1 MSQQGGTPT
10 GRDDDWWGQLYDDST
25 GDTGPTA
32 APDSLDDRFASA
44 AGTVARR
51 PDHGTTDGTK
61 PPPNAAD
68 PGQAADPPPPPVV
81 RPRSGGDRTPPA
93 APYPSAE
100 RNPPPAADRPPWWA
114 PAEPLDIPGPRTA
127 PSA

>member
-44 AGTVARR
+44 AGTVGRR
-51 PDHGTTDGTK
+51 PDHDTRVTTK
-61 PPPNAAD
+61 PPSPATD
-68 PGQAADPPPPPVV
+68 PAQAAGASPLACGRSRAGGGSLALACGRSRAGGGSLALARGRS
-81 RPRSGGDRTPPA
+81 RPGG
-93 APYPSAE
+93 
-100 RNPPPAADRPPWWA
+100 
-114 PAEPLDIPGPRTA
+114 G
-127 PSA
+127 